1 MENVY
6 SAKEFILLMVFNV
19 LITCVEKKR
28 DRVIER
34 LKEFKDIKNIQQR
47 KEQNQLQAEIHSND
61 AAYVKNDIVNRINA
75 MEDVTDASLY

>member
-1 MENVY
+1 M
-6 SAKEFILLMVFNV
+6 FIVQKSSFYFMVFNA
-19 LITCVEKKR
+19 LITCIEGKR
-28 DRVIER
+28 DQVIER

-47 KEQNQLQAEIHSND
+47 KDQNQLQVEIHSND